1 MKNFTKSI
9 LAAGVLALSGL
20 SHAAP
25 VLTWNV
31 DVVGK
36 WTSYA
41 PLVGVTLSGADD
53 TILSWG
59 TPLSTAGQSSLTI
72 TNPDTTPVDTYFGG
86 GIPPA
91 EFIAPSVTL
100 THANNV
106 ILSPSLTS
114 AELTVDIFL
123 TPTNPADAGFPL
135 IPIAYNIAFK
145 ETPNTVLPCAV
156 GDSPTP
162 CNDIFVLVGGFLNDS
177 FILDGFEYFVNAFP
191 TDGGVLG
198 ILDEVVCAAAGQA
211 ANCIGFTTPE
221 NQSTDLAF
229 GLTISAEPLEIPE
242 PGSLALIG
250 LAMAGLAVA
259 TRRRKGV

>member
-25 VLTWNV
+25 VFTWDV
-31 DVVGK
+31 DVVGQ
-36 WTSYA
+36 WTAAA
-41 PLVGVTLSGADD
+41 PGEVTL
-53 TILSWG
+53 TPTVLSWG
-59 TPLSTAGQSSLTI
+59 TPLSSNGQSSLTV

-106 ILSPSLTS
+106 IFSPSLAS

-123 TPTNPADAGFPL
+123 TPTNPADTGFPL

-145 ETPNTVLPCAV
+145 ETPNSLPCAV
-156 GDSPTP
+156 EDSLTP

-177 FILDGFEYFVNAFP
+177 FILDGFTYFVNAFP

-198 ILDEVVCAAAGQA
+198 QLDDGVCAAAGQA
-211 ANCIGFTTPE
+211 AGCIGFTTPE
-221 NQSTDLAF
+221 NQTTDLAF
-229 GLTISAEPLEIPE
+229 GLAISAEPLEIPE